1 MMLRRLLAA
10 LAALT
15 AIAAAAAPA
24 PARADDAVEEIRRD
38 TPVAGHGGW
47 SAWSR
52 LEGDRFRL
60 VLRDPQGTVVVP
72 SLPTSSRPW
81 DVSLGPDTS
90 GNVNA
95 VYQRCTS
102 RGCDIR
108 RLNTATGR
116 EERLDTVSS
125 PSFREATPAIWRS
138 TVAFTRRVGGCDVPY
153 VKDLAS
159 RAPSRRLL
167 RSKCLTTP
175 PGHVAIRGSR
185 ILVSSLDLQQADDF
199 GAGRK
204 TSEVRRY
211 SAKPGGPSSAVL
223 LRQGFGEESN
233 LFGQVAIDEHHVT
246 TVRHGVRQ
254 PHAFVRVRT
263 FGGTPA
269 EIRAH
274 VPLTGSFAK
283 TSDGTHLYVEAQD
296 DESDACTQSVPCRIV
311 VAPHSPFG
319 RQVRS
324 LAPRLTVEYV
334 TDRPGRP
341 RQNAPLPFRGALT
354 RLVVVE
360 GEILRTDPVAGIA
373 VELRR
378 RTLEERFEDTPYR
391 GLTGP
396 DGRYEIVV
404 PPPIPR
410 EPWFTAVAATQP
422 VPTWAG
428 RGTVGQ
434 SAP

>member
-1 MMLRRLLAA
+1 MTLRKTLLALA
-10 LAALT
+10 LVLLVLPST
-15 AIAAAAAPA
+15 AAADEP
-24 PARADDAVEEIRRD
+24 VEEMLRD
-38 TPVAGHGGW
+38 TPIAAHAGW

-52 LEGDRFRL
+52 LEAGRYRL
-60 VLRDPQGTVVVP
+60 VLRDPQGAIVVP

-116 EERLDTVSS
+116 EDRLDTVSS
-125 PSFREATPAIWRS
+125 PSFREATPALWRS
-138 TVAFTRRVGGCDVPY
+138 TVAFTRRVRGCDVPY
-153 VKDLAS
+153 VKDLSS

-175 PGHVAIRGSR
+175 AGHVAIRGTR
-185 ILVSSLDLQQADDF
+185 IVVSSLDLSETDDF

-211 SAKPGGPSSAVL
+211 SARRTGPSPAVL

-233 LFGQVAIDEHHVT
+233 LFGQVALDEHHVT

-254 PHAFVRVRT
+254 PHAYVRVRT

-269 EIRAH
+269 TIPAH

-283 TSDGTHLYVEAQD
+283 SSSGTYLYVEAQD
-296 DESDACTQSVPCRIV
+296 DESDDCTQNVPCRLV
-311 VAPHSPFG
+311 EGLSSPFG
-319 RQVRS
+319 RQVRT
-324 LAPRLTVEYV
+324 LAPRLSVEYV

-341 RQNAPLPFRGALT
+341 RQNEPLPFRGALT
-354 RLVVVE
+354 RLVVSE
-360 GEILRTDPVAGIA
+360 GEILRTDPVAGA
-373 VELRR
+373 TVELRR

-391 GLTGP
+391 GVTGP

-404 PPPIPR
+404 PPPVPR
-410 EPWFTAVAATQP
+410 EPWFTAVASTRP

>member
-1 MMLRRLLAA
+1 MTVRKALLALAVA
-10 LAALT
+10 LCAL
-15 AIAAAAAPA
+15 PSS
-24 PARADDAVEEIRRD
+24 ARADEAIDQVLRE
-38 TPVAGHGGW
+38 TPLAAHAGW

-52 LEGDRFRL
+52 AEAGRYRL
-60 VLRDPQGTVVVP
+60 VLRDPSGTIVRP
-72 SLPTSSRPW
+72 TLPASSRPW
-81 DVSLGPDTS
+81 DVSLGPDAR
-90 GNVNA
+90 GDVVA
-95 VYQRCTS
+95 VYQRCDT

-108 RLNTATGR
+108 RLNVESGR
-116 EERLDTVSS
+116 EDTLGSVSS
-125 PSFREATPAIWRS
+125 PTYREATPAIWRS
-138 TVAFTRRVGGCDVPY
+138 RVAFTRRVRGCDVPY

-175 PGHVAIRGSR
+175 AGHLAIRGTR
-185 ILVSSLDLQQADDF
+185 VVVSSLDLSEADAN

-204 TSEVRRY
+204 TAEVRRY
-211 SAKPGGPSSAVL
+211 SAKAGGPSSAVL
-223 LRQGFGEESN
+223 LRLGFGEESN
-233 LFGQVAIDEHHVT
+233 LFGQVALDEHHVT

-254 PHAFVRVRT
+254 PHAFVRVQT

-269 EIRAH
+269 EVRAH

-283 TSDGTHLYVEAQD
+283 PSDGRSLYLEAQD
-296 DESDACTQSVPCRIV
+296 DEIDSCSGSVPCRVIV
-311 VAPHSPFG
+311 GDRSPFG
-319 RQVRS
+319 RQVRT

-341 RQNAPLPFRGALT
+341 RQNEPLPFRGALT
-354 RLVVVE
+354 RAVVQDGQV
-360 GEILRTDPVAGIA
+360 IRTEPVTGAA

-378 RTLEERFEDTPYR
+378 RTLTDTYEDTAYR
-391 GLTGP
+391 GITGP

-404 PPPIPR
+404 PPPLPR
-410 EPWFTAVAATQP
+410 EPWFTAVAATP
-422 VPTWAG
+422 RIATWAG